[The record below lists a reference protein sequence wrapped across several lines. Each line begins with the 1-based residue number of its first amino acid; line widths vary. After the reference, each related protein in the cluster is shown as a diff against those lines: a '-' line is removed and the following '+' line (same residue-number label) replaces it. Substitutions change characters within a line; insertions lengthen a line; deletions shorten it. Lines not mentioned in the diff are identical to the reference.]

1 MLCVRCEFLVPC
13 RLVFVSC
20 KSSVVG
26 GAVAGLWRVDVHWC
40 VGWRRLVDRLVE
52 TEVGGL

>member
-1 MLCVRCEFLVPC
+1 M
-13 RLVFVSC
+13 FVGC

-26 GAVAGLWRVDVHWC
+26 GAVDGLWRVDVHWC